1 MHRETFEK
9 NCPQLKRKVREKW
22 SKFTDEE
29 IAKLQ
34 GKYEEFLGLLE
45 MKYGLTKE
53 QAVFQVQSW
62 NEEHIKKEYTGVTR
76 FWDPSRHPP
85 KPTKPDL
92 RKRSKAVKVKNTA
105 KRKSK
110 KS

>member
-1 MHRETFEK
+1 MHREAFEK
-9 NCPQLKRKVREKW
+9 NWPQLKRKVKEKW

-34 GKYEEFLGLLE
+34 GKYEEFLGLLQT
-45 MKYGLTKE
+45 KYGLAKE

-85 KPTKPDL
+85 QPT
-92 RKRSKAVKVKNTA
+92 SKKSPAKKKAAKVKITA
-105 KRKSK
+105 KRGSK
-110 KS
+110 KN